1 MQFNLPKEQSS
12 IIKVIGVGGGGSN
25 AVNHMYRQ
33 GITGVDFLI
42 CNTDQQALD
51 ISPVPNKIQLGTS
64 LTDGRGAGSLPNV
77 GQHAAM
83 ENIEEIRALLSKN
96 TRMVFITAG
105 MGGGTGTGA
114 APVIAQVAKEM
125 GILTVGI
132 VTYPFLFEGR
142 KRAKQA
148 EEGIAELRRNV
159 DTLLVVCNDKLREIY
174 GNLSLSEAFGKADDI
189 LTTAAKGIAEI
200 ITVTGYINV
209 DFEDVRTV
217 MRDSGAA
224 IMGSAKASGENRAMI
239 AVQNALASPLLN
251 DNNIKGANYIL
262 LNITSGSK
270 DVTMDEIAEI
280 TDYIQDEAGS
290 TAEIIWGTGIDETLG
305 DNVSVTLIATG
316 FKTTTALGA
325 DLESKPSKVVH
336 KLELE
341 KPAVKQ
347 PQHIAAI
354 QQPVAEAP
362 VFKEVVPVL
371 KTEAPVV
378 FVAPEPEKIVLPEP
392 VVFTAPLIFDEVV
405 EQEVPS
411 VNEVEEVVAKAPEV
425 EQVTLSFEPELSEI
439 EEEEPIMEE
448 GIFSFKEDELPAGW
462 EVKSVGTV
470 EEELPVVPVGVKKLY
485 EESVE
490 EMPKALNTPKVN
502 PVVSEPVQTPRQTP
516 TPDFVPALNVKQEEE
531 PVAASTTSFSKELD
545 AEDQMRQSQERI
557 MKLKALSHRMKS
569 PTDIVDLENE
579 PAYKRKNINLD
590 KIPHSSESTIS
601 RYTLSQ
607 DETEGPEIRPNNSFL
622 HDNVD

>member
-1 MQFNLPKEQSS
+1 MMQFNLPKEQSS

-51 ISPVPNKIQLGTS
+51 ISPVPNKIQLGTC

-77 GQHAAM
+77 GQNAAL
-83 ENIEEIRALLSKN
+83 ENIEEIRAILSKN

-114 APVIAQVAKEM
+114 APVIAQIAKEM

-224 IMGSAKASGENRAMI
+224 IMGSAKASGENRAMV

-262 LNITSGSK
+262 LNITSGAK

-290 TAEIIWGTGIDETLG
+290 TAEIIWGTGVDDTLG

-316 FKTTTALGA
+316 FKTTTSLGNEI
-325 DLESKPSKVVH
+325 ESKASKVVH
-336 KLELE
+336 TLELE

-347 PQHIAAI
+347 PLHIAAI
-354 QQPVAEAP
+354 QQPLAEAP
-362 VFKEVVPVL
+362 VSKAEPIAKVEPLVV
-371 KTEAPVV
+371 A
-378 FVAPEPEKIVLPEP
+378 EPEIVSEP
-392 VVFTAPLIFDEVV
+392 IVFTAPVVLNEVPEEVV
-405 EQEVPS
+405 N
-411 VNEVEEVVAKAPEV
+411 NEVEEVVALAPEV
-425 EQVTLSFEPELSEI
+425 EQVVMSFDMDISEVESAEETQEEVSI
-439 EEEEPIMEE
+439 EQ
-448 GIFSFKEDELPAGW
+448 GLFTFKEDELPTGW
-462 EVKSVGTV
+462 EVKSVSNSIDEV
-470 EEELPVVPVGVKKLY
+470 PEPVSVKRLYEQEEASELPR
-485 EESVE
+485 
-490 EMPKALNTPKVN
+490 ALNPTPD
-502 PVVSEPVQTPRQTP
+502 PEPVQTPRQTP
-516 TPDFVPALNVKQEEE
+516 VADFVPVLNLQKEE
-531 PVAASTTSFSKELD
+531 AATSFAKELD

-590 KIPHSSESTIS
+590 KILHSSESSIS

-607 DETEGPEIRPNNSFL
+607 DEMEGPEIRPNNSFL

>member
-1 MQFNLPKEQSS
+1 MMQFNLPKDQSS

-77 GQHAAM
+77 GQNAAM
-83 ENIEEIRALLSKN
+83 ENIEEIRELLSKN

-114 APVIAQVAKEM
+114 APVIAQIAKEM

-290 TAEIIWGTGIDETLG
+290 TAEIIWGTGIDESLG
-305 DNVSVTLIATG
+305 ENVSVTLIATG
-316 FKTTTALGA
+316 FKTSMALGA
-325 DLESKPSKVVH
+325 DLESKPNKVVH
-336 KLELE
+336 RLEIE

-354 QQPVAEAP
+354 QQPIAEAP
-362 VFKEVVPVL
+362 VVKVEAPILKKE
-371 KTEAPVV
+371 EPVV
-378 FVAPEPEKIVLPEP
+378 FVAPEPEKITLPEP
-392 VVFTAPLIFDEVV
+392 TTFSSPLIFDEVE
-405 EQEVPS
+405 EQELPL
-411 VNEVEEVVAKAPEV
+411 EIEMEEEVIVAQTPEV
-425 EQVTLSFEPELSEI
+425 EQVTLSFEPELSEV

-448 GIFSFKEDELPAGW
+448 SVFNIKEDELPAGW
-462 EVKSVGTV
+462 EVKSIGTV
-470 EEELPVVPVGVKKLY
+470 EDELPVVTVGVKKLY
-485 EESVE
+485 EEE
-490 EMPKALNTPKVN
+490 EPAEMPKALNTTPLF
-502 PVVSEPVQTPRQTP
+502 SEPVQTPRQAP
-516 TPDFVPALNVKQEEE
+516 VSDFVPALNVKQEE
-531 PVAASTTSFSKELD
+531 PAATTSFSKELD

-607 DETEGPEIRPNNSFL
+607 DDTEGPEIRPNNSFL